1 MRFYLIPIL
10 TLPFYTV
17 CLWISHKKSFALE
30 IFIFAKR
37 QFLELQKVVT
47 LTQSQNEMAGSSLGR
62 YRRVGVLLHFST
74 RSLFLGG
81 NP

>member
-1 MRFYLIPIL
+1 MRFYLVHTLI
-10 TLPFYTV
+10 LPFYTI
-17 CLWISHKKSFALE
+17 CLWIFNKKSFGLK

-37 QFLELQKVVT
+37 QFLELWKVVM
-47 LTQSQNEMAGSSLGR
+47 LTQSQSEMARSSLGR
-62 YRRVGVLLHFST
+62 YRRVGVLLHFCT